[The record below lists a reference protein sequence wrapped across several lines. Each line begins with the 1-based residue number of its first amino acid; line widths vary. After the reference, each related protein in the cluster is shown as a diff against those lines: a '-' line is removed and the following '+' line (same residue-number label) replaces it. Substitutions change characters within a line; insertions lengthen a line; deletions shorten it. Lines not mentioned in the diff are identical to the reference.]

1 MSVVVI
7 MIMMKDYVGLEE
19 SKRALLQKDSLFFV
33 AFCPFPISFAFLRQ
47 LTGQQEE
54 GGHRVAS
61 ACIHRPAA
69 SVTTNRL
76 SYQLQNDPYKK
87 LALQQCIL
95 IYQVVFYP
103 QRAQPALNVSSQK
116 ERNCL

>member
-7 MIMMKDYVGLEE
+7 MIMMKDYVALEE
-19 SKRALLQKDSLFFV
+19 SKRALFQKDSLF
-33 AFCPFPISFAFLRQ
+33 CRFLS
-47 LTGQQEE
+47 LSHFTGQQEE

-103 QRAQPALNVSSQK
+103 QRAQHALNVSSQK
-116 ERNCL
+116 EGNCL